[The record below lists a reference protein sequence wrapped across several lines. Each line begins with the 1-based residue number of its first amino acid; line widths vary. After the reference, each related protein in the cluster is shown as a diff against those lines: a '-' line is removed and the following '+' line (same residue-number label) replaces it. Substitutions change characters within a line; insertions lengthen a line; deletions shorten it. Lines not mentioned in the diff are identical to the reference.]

1 MTSAISLI
9 IGREYMERVKR
20 KSFII
25 TTLLMPVLMIVLMAL
40 PTLIIMFSSPE
51 SKHIAIVDESGVIG
65 SQLKSNDDLTF
76 TLTDKKF
83 QEVVTDEDFD
93 GVLLIG
99 KDVVSNPKAVTL
111 YTRDASSVQT
121 DEVITGQVEDAI
133 ENERIK
139 AYNIE
144 NLQQILNEVHVDVDM
159 STYRLN
165 EDEEATATSSMVS
178 YAVGTIMMFML
189 YMFILLYGQ
198 MVMTSIIEEKNN
210 RVLELVISSAK
221 PFDLMLGKI
230 VGVALVAVTQVLI
243 WAVIVCSFSAF
254 VMPSLITGVM
264 SGADGSMSEVIGQF
278 GDVTYVIGLFVDML
292 IYLIGGYLIYAAIFA
307 AIGSAVDNVQ
317 DASQL
322 QTIAVVPILAGLV
335 ISMAVVADPNSS
347 MAVWGSIIPFTS
359 PMVMMARIPFG
370 VPFWQLALSIALLY
384 VGIIFVIWF
393 AAKVYRVGIFM
404 YGKKPTIAELIRWTR
419 YK

>member
-1 MTSAISLI
+1 
-9 IGREYMERVKR
+9 
-20 KSFII
+20 
-25 TTLLMPVLMIVLMAL
+25 
-40 PTLIIMFSSPE
+40 
-51 SKHIAIVDESGVIG
+51 
-65 SQLKSNDDLTF
+65 
-76 TLTDKKF
+76 
-83 QEVVTDEDFD
+83 
-93 GVLLIG
+93 
-99 KDVVSNPKAVTL
+99 
-111 YTRDASSVQT
+111 
-121 DEVITGQVEDAI
+121 
-133 ENERIK
+133 
-139 AYNIE
+139 
-144 NLQQILNEVHVDVDM
+144 
-159 STYRLN
+159 
-165 EDEEATATSSMVS
+165 MVS

-359 PMVMMARIPFG
+359 PMVMMARITFG

>member
-1 MTSAISLI
+1 
-9 IGREYMERVKR
+9 MERVKR

-25 TTLLMPVLMIVLMAL
+25 TTLLMPVLMIGLMAL
-40 PTLIIMFSSPE
+40 PTLIMLFSTPE
-51 SKHIAIVDESGVIG
+51 NKHIAIVDESGVIG

-83 QEVVTDEDFD
+83 QEVVIDEDFD

-99 KDVVSNPKAVTL
+99 KDIVSDPKSVTL

-121 DEVITGQVEDAI
+121 DEVITGQLEDAI

-254 VMPSLITGVM
+254 VMPSLLSGVM
-264 SGADGSMSEVIGQF
+264 SGTEGSLSEVIGQF
-278 GDVTYVIGLFVDML
+278 GDVTYVIGLFADLL
-292 IYLIGGYLIYAAIFA
+292 IYLIGGYLMYAAIFA

-335 ISMAVVADPNSS
+335 ISMAVVADPNSA

-384 VGIIFVIWF
+384 VGIVFVIWF
-393 AAKVYRVGIFM
+393 AAKVYRVGILM

>member
-1 MTSAISLI
+1 
-9 IGREYMERVKR
+9 MERVKR

-25 TTLLMPVLMIVLMAL
+25 TTLLMPVLMIGLMAL
-40 PTLIIMFSSPE
+40 PTLIMLFSTPE
-51 SKHIAIVDESGVIG
+51 NKHIAIVDESGVIG

-83 QEVVTDEDFD
+83 QEVVIDEDFD

-99 KDVVSNPKAVTL
+99 KDIVSDPKSVTL

-121 DEVITGQVEDAI
+121 DEVITGQLEDAI

-254 VMPSLITGVM
+254 VMPSLLSGVM
-264 SGADGSMSEVIGQF
+264 SGTEGSLSEVIGQF
-278 GDVTYVIGLFVDML
+278 GDVTYVIGLFADLL
-292 IYLIGGYLIYAAIFA
+292 IYLIGGYLMYAAIFA

-322 QTIAVVPILAGLV
+322 QTIAVVPIIAGLV
-335 ISMAVVADPNSS
+335 ISMAVVADPNSA

-384 VGIIFVIWF
+384 VGIVFVIWF
-393 AAKVYRVGIFM
+393 AAKVYRVGILM

>member
-1 MTSAISLI
+1 
-9 IGREYMERVKR
+9 
-20 KSFII
+20 
-25 TTLLMPVLMIVLMAL
+25 
-40 PTLIIMFSSPE
+40 
-51 SKHIAIVDESGVIG
+51 
-65 SQLKSNDDLTF
+65 
-76 TLTDKKF
+76 
-83 QEVVTDEDFD
+83 
-93 GVLLIG
+93 
-99 KDVVSNPKAVTL
+99 
-111 YTRDASSVQT
+111 
-121 DEVITGQVEDAI
+121 
-133 ENERIK
+133 
-139 AYNIE
+139 
-144 NLQQILNEVHVDVDM
+144 
-159 STYRLN
+159 
-165 EDEEATATSSMVS
+165 
-178 YAVGTIMMFML
+178 
-189 YMFILLYGQ
+189 
-198 MVMTSIIEEKNN
+198 
-210 RVLELVISSAK
+210 
-221 PFDLMLGKI
+221 
-230 VGVALVAVTQVLI
+230 
-243 WAVIVCSFSAF
+243 
-254 VMPSLITGVM
+254 
-264 SGADGSMSEVIGQF
+264 VIGQF